1 MNNIG
6 NPFVECT
13 SRDMSFKDVSQ
24 YWCDPFACYA
34 IDYNTLTRSTTPV
47 IVEGPRGSGK
57 TMILKYISYFCQKE
71 FLSSTHKDSDELNIL
86 YSIRQ
91 SGSLGIY
98 FRYKDDF
105 GSLFRFLNCSK
116 SSKERLFLY
125 YFEVYVLDELLR
137 ILSDMEEDGA
147 LKSEYTKSLIDAIN
161 NILHTDAET
170 LQAFKFSIQE
180 KIQKVDRWVR
190 KSRYLD
196 SAEDVLQELIDGENY
211 ILQVC
216 KCIGSCIPELSDV
229 RFLVIIDEYENAG
242 EYQRILNTLL
252 KQVDHTSNVTY
263 RIGVR
268 PRGMSTLETNVG
280 TEFLQIDRDFL
291 LYVLQMQ
298 KMTDYKAFVREIAN
312 RRLNSVD
319 FFAENGLTDIQIL
332 LGKKENLDNEARTLT
347 KNNPTKHFEILKK
360 KFTPSE
366 YTKIIDMIR
375 CTSSPLMEMLN
386 IVWILRG
393 VPGKKVSMAM
403 QGYIAGRH
411 KETGNSEEIEL
422 ARKYKLDYSDK
433 YRTQM
438 MFILLGIYAQNKKYY
453 SFNTFAYLSS
463 GAVND
468 FISLC
473 RNVFYLL
480 DESYYIRASSDPLIP
495 ISLQAKGA
503 ENTAIE
509 QMDKIRLC
517 NEYGTEM
524 YSFAMNIGGLFKLLH
539 KDVYAKYPETNQFAF
554 ENEVEIESRPL
565 LKEVR
570 NSLIKWGVIVK
581 RPRIQSISIGRR
593 KGTLYYLNRIFS
605 PIFGISFRTR
615 GGYNFVMPTTLFEI
629 LLKEAWDA
637 EKIRSWKDKK
647 NNDIPPTNNESHK
660 NAEAIDPDQISLF
673 EVQDG

>member
-71 FLSSTHKDSDELNIL
+71 FLSSTHKDSDELDIL

>member
-13 SRDMSFKDVSQ
+13 SRDMSFKEVFQ
-24 YWCDPFACYA
+24 YWCNPFTCYA
-34 IDYNTLTRSTTPV
+34 IDYNTLTKSTTPI

-71 FLSSTHKDSDELNIL
+71 LLHSTLKDSRGAEIL
-86 YSIRQ
+86 DAIRQ
-91 SGSLGIY
+91 LGSLGIY

-105 GSLFRFLNCSK
+105 GTLFRYLNCSK
-116 SSKERLFLY
+116 SGKEQLFLY
-125 YFEVYVLDELLR
+125 YFEMYVLDELFR
-137 ILSDMEEDGA
+137 ILLDMEEEGS
-147 LKSEYTKSLIDAIN
+147 LESKFTKDVVDAIN
-161 NILHTDAET
+161 NILHTDAEN
-170 LQAFKFSIQE
+170 LQALNSAIKS
-180 KIQKVDRWVR
+180 KIQRVDKWVR

-196 SAEDVLQELIDGENY
+196 SAEETLQELVDGKNY

-216 KCIGSCIPELSDV
+216 RCIGQLVPELSDV

-268 PRGMSTLETNVG
+268 PRGMLTLETNVG

-291 LYVLQMQ
+291 LYVLQTQ
-298 KMTDYKAFVREIAN
+298 KMTDYKAFIREIAN
-312 RRLNSVD
+312 RRLKSVD
-319 FFAENGLTDIQIL
+319 FFAENGLTDIQVL
-332 LGKKENLDNEARTLT
+332 LGTKENLDEEARALT
-347 KNNPTKHFEILKK
+347 KNNSRKHFEILKK
-360 KFTPSE
+360 KFFPNE
-366 YTKIIDMIR
+366 YTKIIDMIS

-393 VPGKKVSMAM
+393 IPAEKVRMAM
-403 QGYIAGRH
+403 QGYLAGRH
-411 KETGNSEEIEL
+411 KEIGHSEEIEL

-433 YRTQM
+433 YRSQM

-480 DESYYIRASSDPLIP
+480 DEFYYDKASSTPLIP
-495 ISLQAKGA
+495 IALQAKGA

-517 NEYGTEM
+517 SEYGTEM

-539 KDVYAKYPETNQFAF
+539 RDIYAKYPETNQFAF

-615 GGYNFVMPTTLFEI
+615 GGYNFVMSTSLFES
-629 LLKEAWDA
+629 LLKEAWEA
-637 EKIRSWKDKK
+637 EKIKAWKDKK
-647 NNDIPPTNNESHK
+647 NK
-660 NAEAIDPDQISLF
+660 NTPLSNGKNCKSEENVDPNQISMF
-673 EVQDG
+673 EV

>member
-24 YWCDPFACYA
+24 YWCDPFACYS

-71 FLSSTHKDSDELNIL
+71 ILYSTHKDSNELNIL
-86 YSIRQ
+86 CSIKQ
-91 SGSLGIY
+91 CGSLGIY

-105 GSLFRFLNCSK
+105 GSLFKFLNCSK
-116 SSKERLFLY
+116 ISKERLFLY
-125 YFEVYVLDELLR
+125 YFEMYVLDELLR
-137 ILSDMEEDGA
+137 ILSDIEEDGE
-147 LKSEYTKSLIDAIN
+147 LKSECKKNLIDAIN
-161 NILHTDAET
+161 NILRTNVET
-170 LQAFKFSIQE
+170 LQAFNFSIKE

-196 SAEDVLQELIDGENY
+196 GAEDVLQDLIDGENY

-216 KCIGSCIPELSDV
+216 KCIGSCINELSDV

-268 PRGMSTLETNVG
+268 PRGMTTLETNVG

-291 LYVLQMQ
+291 LYVLQTQ
-298 KMTDYKAFVREIAN
+298 KMTDYKAFIREIAN

-319 FFAENGLTDIQIL
+319 FFAENGLTDIQAL
-332 LGKKENLDNEARTLT
+332 LGKKENLDDEARTLT
-347 KNNPTKHFEILKK
+347 KNNPTKHIEILKK
-360 KFTPSE
+360 KFTSSE
-366 YTKIIDMIR
+366 YTEVVNMIR
-375 CTSSPLMEMLN
+375 CASSPLMEMLN

-393 VPGKKVSMAM
+393 VPGEKVNMAM
-403 QGYIAGRH
+403 RGYIAGHH
-411 KETGNSEEIEL
+411 KETGDSEEIEL

-524 YSFAMNIGGLFKLLH
+524 YSFAMNVGGLFKLLH

-647 NNDIPPTNNESHK
+647 NNDPPPTNSESHK
-660 NAEAIDPDQISLF
+660 NTEAIDPNQISIF
-673 EVQDG
+673 EV

>member
-13 SRDMSFKDVSQ
+13 SRDMSFKDVFQ
-24 YWCDPFACYA
+24 YWCNPFTCYA
-34 IDYNTLTRSTTPV
+34 IDYNTLTKSMTPV

-71 FLSSTHKDSDELNIL
+71 RLCSVHESTDIINIL
-86 YSIRQ
+86 NAIQQ

-105 GSLFRFLNCSK
+105 GTLFKSLNCSK
-116 SSKERLFLY
+116 RGKEQLFLY
-125 YFEVYVLDELLR
+125 YFEMYVLDELFR
-137 ILSDMEEDGA
+137 ILLDIEKESTLDSKTQTD
-147 LKSEYTKSLIDAIN
+147 LICAIN
-161 NILHTDAET
+161 NILHTSAEN
-170 LQAFKFSIQE
+170 LQAISYCIKE
-180 KIQKVDRWVR
+180 KIQKVDQWVR

-196 SAEDVLQELIDGENY
+196 SAEDSLQNLIDGQNY

-216 KCIGSCIPELSDV
+216 NCLSNYVSELSDV

-252 KQVDHTSNVTY
+252 KQVDHTSNVTF

-268 PRGMSTLETNVG
+268 PRGVITLETNVG

-291 LYVLQMQ
+291 LYVLQTQ
-298 KMTDYKAFVREIAN
+298 KMTEYKAFVREIAN
-312 RRLNSVD
+312 RRLRSID
-319 FFAENGLTDIQIL
+319 FFAENGLTDIQVL
-332 LGKKENLDNEARTLT
+332 LGSKENLDEEARTLV
-347 KNNPTKHFEILKK
+347 KNNPSKHFDVLKR
-360 KFTPSE
+360 KFSLDE
-366 YTKIIDMIR
+366 YNRIVNTIGDAP
-375 CTSSPLMEMLN
+375 SPLMEMLN
-386 IVWILRG
+386 IVWVLRG
-393 VPGKKVSMAM
+393 VPCEKVRTAM
-403 QGYIAGRH
+403 QGYIRGLH
-411 KETGNSEEIEL
+411 KSNNHSEEIEL

-433 YRTQM
+433 YRSQM

-480 DESYYIRASSDPLIP
+480 DESYYDKASSSPLIP

-517 NEYGTEM
+517 SEYGTEM
-524 YSFAMNIGGLFKLLH
+524 HSFAMNIGGLFKLLH
-539 KDVYAKYPETNQFAF
+539 KDIYAKYPETNQFAF

-565 LKEVR
+565 LSEVR

-593 KGTLYYLNRIFS
+593 KGTLYYLNRIFC

-615 GGYNFVMPTTLFEI
+615 GGYNFVMPTPLFES
-629 LLKEAWDA
+629 LLKEGWDA
-637 EKIRSWKDKK
+637 EKIKSWKEKK
-647 NNDIPPTNNESHK
+647 KKESPSSESKTHK
-660 NAEAIDPDQISLF
+660 NIEDFDPDQMSIF
-673 EVQDG
+673 